1 MIPQSE
7 IFLRIGLALVLGA
20 VIGFERE
27 FDNQPAGLRTNIILV
42 MGACLAMIL
51 SIQISQQFAAEGKYG
66 DPARLAAQ
74 VVTGIGFLGA
84 GAILHS
90 GFNIKGLTTAATIWS
105 MAIVGL
111 AVGAGFYYE
120 AVIVTLILVMV
131 LSLVERWELK
141 TFKAV
146 RTISASLVMAYAPT
160 CLDEVRNVFS
170 KADVRLDKFSYEN
183 DLEKQEITINLEY
196 RSRKPKLLE
205 TVREELGEL
214 NGLKRIKVGS
224 AFFS

>member
-7 IFLRIGLALVLGA
+7 VFLRIGLAVVLGA

-42 MGACLAMIL
+42 LGACLAMIV
-51 SIQISQQFAAEGKYG
+51 SIQISQQFETLGVKG
-66 DPARLAAQ
+66 DPARMAAQ
-74 VVTGIGFLGA
+74 VVTGVGFLGA

-111 AVGAGFYYE
+111 AVGSGHYYE
-120 AVIVTLILVMV
+120 SIVVTVVLFLV

-141 TFKAV
+141 TFKAI
-146 RTISASLVMAYAPT
+146 RIISAGLVITHTQT
-160 CLDEVRNVFS
+160 CLDEVRAVFS
-170 KADVRLDKFSYEN
+170 KAEVRLDKFSYEL
-183 DLEKQEITINLEY
+183 DLEKDEIMINLEY
-196 RSRKPKLLE
+196 RSRKPEILE
-205 TVREELGEL
+205 SVRLELGEL
-214 NGLKRIKVGS
+214 KGLKRIKVGS
-224 AFFS
+224 AFFN

>member
-7 IFLRIGLALVLGA
+7 VFLRIGLAALLGA
-20 VIGFERE
+20 IIGLERE

-42 MGACLAMIL
+42 LGSCLAMIL
-51 SIQISQQFAAEGKYG
+51 SIQISQQFVSQGIQG

-90 GFNIKGLTTAATIWS
+90 GFNIKGLTTAATIWT

-111 AVGAGFYYE
+111 AVGSGHLYE
-120 AVIVTLILVMV
+120 AILVTV
-131 LSLVERWELK
+131 LLVLALSLVERWELR

-146 RTISASLVMAYAPT
+146 RTITAGLVMFNSPV
-160 CLDEVRNVFS
+160 CLDEVRSVFS
-170 KADVRLDKFSYEN
+170 KAEVRLDKFSYEM
-183 DLEKQEITINLEY
+183 DLENNEITINLEY
-196 RSRKPKLLE
+196 RSRKPELLE
-205 TVREELGEL
+205 SVRKELGGL

-224 AFFS
+224 AFFN